1 MNLSKYT
8 LKDCLLTAIK
18 SEMEAYEIYNK
29 IAKSVKNIML
39 KDRLEF
45 LAKEEIKHKEFFEKL
60 YRTTFPDEEIKL
72 PKKSPVPLPEIE
84 FNTEMV
90 LLSDI
95 LSAAMD
101 AEMAAY
107 EFYTELS
114 KIIKDKSSSNTL
126 KYIASMEMG
135 HYGLIEIERELAR
148 EREDYE
154 IEWGMMH
161 VGP

>member
-1 MNLSKYT
+1 MDISNYT
-8 LKDCLLTAIK
+8 LKDCILTAIK
-18 SEMEAYEIYNK
+18 SEIEAHTIYNK

-45 LAKEEIKHKEFFEKL
+45 LAKEELKHQEFFEKL
-60 YRTTFPDEEIKL
+60 FKSTFPDEELVL
-72 PKKSPVPLPEIE
+72 PEESPVPLPEIE
-84 FNTEMV
+84 FDSEMV

-107 EFYTELS
+107 EFYNELS
-114 KIIKDKSSSNTL
+114 KLIDDKAASNTL

-135 HYGLIEIERELAR
+135 HYGLIEIERDLAK